1 VGTDVGRAACGFGLE
16 RVRSNT
22 AYSDYHALQTEFRAN
37 NLFKQLNIRAGYTF
51 SKTTDNVSEIFGT
64 NTAGNNVA
72 FAQNPFNFTNG
83 EHSISGLNIPHAF
96 TVNFYES
103 LPFFREQH
111 GLMGHILGGWQISA
125 DYIWASGQPYTVQQ
139 LADARISDAALT
151 NSGGFSIPAFGNFY
165 DNNFVAAFVG
175 GVDSARAFIGSNSA
189 PQNTVGIF
197 AGDYCMAFLG
207 AVPAPGQTRTPA
219 ICNTNNMNPTTLLS
233 LNALQNPSGSTIVP
247 ITSNNV
253 RFIVNSRFAQ
263 QVFGTPFGNSPRNA
277 LTDAPSNLANATL
290 IKGIKMGERANLEL
304 RLTRSRILPQ
314 QAPTGAP
321 SLWEQESPSNQRS
334 LFDLARRLKTG
345 GLNFCQG

>member
-1 VGTDVGRAACGFGLE
+1 
-16 RVRSNT
+16 
-22 AYSDYHALQTEFRAN
+22 
-37 NLFKQLNIRAGYTF
+37 
-51 SKTTDNVSEIFGT
+51 
-64 NTAGNNVA
+64 
-72 FAQNPFNFTNG
+72 
-83 EHSISGLNIPHAF
+83 
-96 TVNFYES
+96 

-139 LADARISDAALT
+139 LADARVSDGPLT
-151 NSGGFSIPAFGNFY
+151 NSGGFSIANFGNFY

-207 AVPAPGQTRTPA
+207 AVPAPGQTRTPS

-247 ITSNNV
+247 IASNNV
-253 RFIVNSRFAQ
+253 RFIVNARFAQ

-277 LTDAPSNLANATL
+277 LTDAPSNIANATL
-290 IKGIKMGERANLEL
+290 IKGIKMGERANFEL
-304 RLTRSRILPQ
+304 RLTANNVFNHFNFSNVDPFLDDAGKTSFGSAFSNPATTSANGRTVFVGARI
-314 QAPTGAP
+314 T
-321 SLWEQESPSNQRS
+321 
-334 LFDLARRLKTG
+334 F
-345 GLNFCQG
+345 